1 MRLPLLVL
9 LALLAAACASSAESA
24 SVDTEPPDTAEPL
37 IVPVG
42 DERDFG
48 PAPAVPSGPL
58 TPEVADAI
66 GAVFNS
72 GVTQGIF
79 GSDQNDALDLI
90 GESGDVRVA
99 WLLVDLMRFAADPG
113 LLASVID
120 EASELL
126 GIETTGRSAWGDVTD
141 HLIAWDVPEP
151 PGFLDTKR
159 ELYSQVV
166 PAWADLM
173 VPGAIDWRLVTWG
186 GVGIDDRRYD
196 RTDDPCRCIPAA
208 DNPEVSSADE
218 ADWLDD
224 DAVVFGVTI
233 GDESRA
239 YPRRIMEVREMV
251 NDTLGGRDFA
261 MPYCTLCGS
270 AQVYLTDEMPDGV
283 DRPILRTSGLLIRSN
298 KVMYDLNTN
307 SVFDTFR
314 GDAVTGPLAELG
326 LVLDQVPVVTTTW
339 GDWRQ
344 AHPETT
350 VLIEDLA
357 LGRDFDFRNGRDAD
371 GPIFPI
377 GDADPRLPVHAD
389 VLGVVT
395 ESGPLAFWVDGAIA
409 ALEAGRVVE
418 AGGVSAV
425 LDGGG
430 VRAVDGDGESLPSHQ
445 AFWFAWSQFH
455 PETELWTG

>member
-1 MRLPLLVL
+1 MRLSLLVV
-9 LALLAAACASSAESA
+9 LALVVSACATADDSS
-24 SVDTEPPDTAEPL
+24 SVTGVPPADTTPL
-37 IVPVG
+37 VVPVG
-42 DERDFG
+42 EERVFG
-48 PAPAVPSGPL
+48 PAPDAPSGPL
-58 TPEVADAI
+58 TPEVAEAI
-66 GAVFNS
+66 DTVFNS
-72 GVTQGIF
+72 GVTLGIF
-79 GSDQNDALDLI
+79 GGDQYDALGRI

-99 WLLVDLMRFAADPG
+99 WLLTDLMRFAADPG
-113 LLASVID
+113 LLARAVE
-120 EASELL
+120 EANELL
-126 GIETTGRSAWGDVTD
+126 GIDAGGRSAWGDITD

-151 PGFLDTKR
+151 PGYLDTKR
-159 ELYSQVV
+159 GLYSQVV
-166 PAWADLM
+166 PAWEDLM
-173 VPGAIDWRLVTWG
+173 VPGAIDWRLVSWG
-186 GVGIDDRRYD
+186 GVSIDDRGYD
-196 RTDDPCRCIPAA
+196 QTDDPCRCIPAA

-218 ADWLDD
+218 AGWLDD

-298 KVMYDLNTN
+298 KVMYDLNTK

-326 LVLDQVPVVTTTW
+326 LVLEQVPVVTTTW
-339 GDWRQ
+339 GEWRR
-344 AHPETT
+344 AHPDTT

-357 LGRDFDFRNGRDAD
+357 LGRDFDFRSGRDAD

-377 GDADPRLPVHAD
+377 GGADPRLPVHAD
-389 VLGVVT
+389 VLGVLT
-395 ESGPLAFWVDGAIA
+395 DSGPVAFWVDGAIA

-418 AGGVSAV
+418 AGGDR
-425 LDGGG
+425 LGE
-430 VRAVDGDGESLPSHQ
+430 DGER
-445 AFWFAWSQFH
+445 
-455 PETELWTG
+455 